1 MTLDDMCRMAARC
14 TDRYDE
20 LIKTL
25 MPDGTCRYTG
35 EAENCFN
42 ILRDGINEAYAEISR
57 TRLVP
62 DRFVCLTVPD
72 SRVISLTETLPDA
85 ASVCGVYS
93 PDRKTRYAHRFL
105 TRFELEIPDAEPGS
119 TVLARIHYLPEPL
132 RLETDE
138 PVFPDSLVDPMTYV
152 SLAAARMWQSERKFA
167 AAQSWMN
174 EYYRLLRRV
183 RPSAADPTGRRFPR
197 PVFR

>member
-72 SRVISLTETLPDA
+72 GIRHSWAVYGVQRIGNILFHAFTIASGGVGSVDA
-85 ASVCGVYS
+85 VS
-93 PDRKTRYAHRFL
+93 
-105 TRFELEIPDAEPGS
+105 
-119 TVLARIHYLPEPL
+119 
-132 RLETDE
+132 LETVHRLQDRNTAL
-138 PVFPDSLVDPMTYV
+138 VFALVW
-152 SLAAARMWQSERKFA
+152 S
-167 AAQSWMN
+167 
-174 EYYRLLRRV
+174 
-183 RPSAADPTGRRFPR
+183 
-197 PVFR
+197 